1 MGSPTTHSTM
11 IKNSIIVLVAT
22 AIFSFTFT
30 SCSTSKRV
38 DKGIKKYYAN
48 TIPEKVKNNDYI
60 SFTVENT
67 LPANEISQ
75 TRKTKN
81 KLIPA
86 LFYWKWRTENTSVIN
101 NMMPIQY
108 FTSSFITAANS
119 RKLKEKLKGGI
130 VNLTIKDNPANFVY
144 VIDGWM
150 VFLVLAYVGGEKVAI
165 EPSNNNFSVNYTIS
179 YPSGQ
184 TKQGTLTTANINREK
199 APRYFQNVKGFTRE
213 YLASC
218 DNNIKAMAK
227 DLVTDLL
234 AQVSET
240 E

>member
-1 MGSPTTHSTM
+1 MKRNIFTVLLVTASF
-11 IKNSIIVLVAT
+11 SI
-22 AIFSFTFT
+22 TFT

-60 SFTVENT
+60 NFTVENT
-67 LPANEISQ
+67 LPGNEISQ

-86 LFYWKWRTENTSVIN
+86 LFYWKWRTENTSTIN
-101 NMMPIQY
+101 NMMPVPY

-119 RKLKEKLKGGI
+119 RKLKDKLNGGT
-130 VNLTIKDNPANFVY
+130 VTLTIRENPANFVY

-150 VFLVLAYVGGEKVAI
+150 VFLLLAYVGGEKVAI
-165 EPSNNNFSVNYTIS
+165 EPMASNFSVNYSIS
-179 YPSGQ
+179 YPSGE
-184 TKQGTLTTANINREK
+184 TKKGVLTTANINRDK

-218 DNNIKAMAK
+218 DNNIKVMAK

-234 AQVSET
+234 AQISEI